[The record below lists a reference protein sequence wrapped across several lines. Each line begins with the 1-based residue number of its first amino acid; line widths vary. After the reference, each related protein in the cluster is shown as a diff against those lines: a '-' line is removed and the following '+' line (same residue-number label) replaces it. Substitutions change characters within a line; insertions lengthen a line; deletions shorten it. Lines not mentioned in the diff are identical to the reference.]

1 MTCTTK
7 SRYDRPSPR
16 VADVACRAWRPVF
29 HSDLTTNPIVSFQ
42 FYSAYQTNTHAS
54 THTISLLS
62 LTHTQTRCL
71 DSLIPCLYVAE
82 YLSPPPPSSS
92 SPPSPTPPLPPSLH
106 LPLLLFL
113 PPLALP
119 LLRVLLRIVSSAD
132 LRVVAL
138 DRLLVIGQAVI
149 HAVEDVVQ

>member
-1 MTCTTK
+1 
-7 SRYDRPSPR
+7 
-16 VADVACRAWRPVF
+16 
-29 HSDLTTNPIVSFQ
+29 
-42 FYSAYQTNTHAS
+42 
-54 THTISLLS
+54 
-62 LTHTQTRCL
+62 
-71 DSLIPCLYVAE
+71 
-82 YLSPPPPSSS
+82 
-92 SPPSPTPPLPPSLH
+92 